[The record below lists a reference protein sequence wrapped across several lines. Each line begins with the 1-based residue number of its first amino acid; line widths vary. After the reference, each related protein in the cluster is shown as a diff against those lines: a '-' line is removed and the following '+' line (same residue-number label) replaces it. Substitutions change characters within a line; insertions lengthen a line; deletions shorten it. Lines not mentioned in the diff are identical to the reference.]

1 MKYYKISEEDL
12 LRLLRDSL
20 TLREIQTVKPVSE
33 DLAELELSKFHEVP
47 EYIVPMP
54 EKPFCFEVE
63 QAEQEEQKGNCYYRI
78 PKTTHSYP

>member
-20 TLREIQTVKPVSE
+20 TLREIQSVKPVSE

-47 EYIVPMP
+47 EYRVPIP
-54 EKPFCFEVE
+54 EKPFYYVEGEIPGHPVKTFEVSGGS
-63 QAEQEEQKGNCYYRI
+63 K
-78 PKTTHSYP
+78 

>member
-12 LRLLRDSL
+12 VRLLRDSL
-20 TLREIQTVKPVSE
+20 TLREIQSLKPVSE

-47 EYIVPMP
+47 EYIVPIP
-54 EKPFCFEVE
+54 EKPCCFEVE
-63 QAEQEEQKGNCYYRI
+63 QKEQKGNCYYRI